1 MKFDKIEA
9 SQMNLKRF
17 ISDDGIEITYYKPSQ
32 VREIPVKQGSVR
44 GYIPSLKPNMK
55 GNVLN
60 YESQLER
67 DFLYLLDHDPN
78 CIDIQ
83 TQPCHVHYKS
93 KNNRKVKATPDVWAI
108 FQDGRQFLFEV
119 KPKKKLME
127 LEKDENWRLKTKAI
141 I

>member
-17 ISDDGIEITYYKPSQ
+17 ISDDGVEITYYKPSQ
-32 VREIPVKQGSVR
+32 VREISVKQGSVR
-44 GYIPSLKPNMK
+44 GYIPSLKPNMN

-93 KNNRKVKATPDVWAI
+93 KNNLKVKATPDVWAI

-119 KPKKKLME
+119 KPEKKLKE
-127 LEKDENWRLKTKAI
+127 LEKDKNCSILI
-141 I
+141 N

>member
-1 MKFDKIEA
+1 MRK
-9 SQMNLKRF
+9 
-17 ISDDGIEITYYKPSQ
+17 
-32 VREIPVKQGSVR
+32 IPVKQGSVR
-44 GYIPSLKPNMK
+44 GYIPSLKPNTK

-83 TQPCHVHYKS
+83 NQPCHVHYTS
-93 KNNRKVKATPDVWAI
+93 KNNRDVKATPDAWAI

-119 KPKKKLME
+119 KPEKKLKE
-127 LEKDENWRLKTKAI
+127 LEKDENWQV
-141 I
+141 